1 MSARRKEAL
10 RVEMVGE
17 GMGAVRRLTEG
28 LIRAQ
33 VETEAAESEQPAVTD
48 TLVLGLMDGA
58 LWKAAANTGTVQ
70 AVLGW
75 GEEQREELVGEAVKG
90 LLAEEEGRALVA
102 LLAQAVERMAVTL
115 AEKGKEAPEQVS
127 EEGVGDTESGEGLG
141 FTTKEM
147 RALEEKFEQERRASE
162 KMKEQWEQEREER
175 DRRMEDLWT
184 ASEVRRDDDQRDL
197 AHYLREV
204 RR

>member
-1 MSARRKEAL
+1 MSARKKEAL

-90 LLAEEEGRALVA
+90 LLG
-102 LLAQAVERMAVTL
+102 
-115 AEKGKEAPEQVS
+115 G
-127 EEGVGDTESGEGLG
+127 
-141 FTTKEM
+141 
-147 RALEEKFEQERRASE
+147 
-162 KMKEQWEQEREER
+162 
-175 DRRMEDLWT
+175 
-184 ASEVRRDDDQRDL
+184 
-197 AHYLREV
+197 
-204 RR
+204 